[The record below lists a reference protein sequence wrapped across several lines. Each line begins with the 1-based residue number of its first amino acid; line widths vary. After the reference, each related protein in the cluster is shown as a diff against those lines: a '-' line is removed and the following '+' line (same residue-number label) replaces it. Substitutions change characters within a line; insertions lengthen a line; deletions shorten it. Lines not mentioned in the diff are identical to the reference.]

1 MRIVE
6 ALGVWSPYFRLR
18 RDAFSKVGLSPLQKC
33 TAAIRMLAYGSPADL
48 MDETFGVA
56 ESTTMECL
64 IHFVHGVRSLFGAQ
78 YLRKPTSEDIQR
90 LLQVADQRGFPGM
103 LGSLDCMHWEW
114 QNCPV
119 AWKGQFTRGDY
130 KVPTIMLEAVASY
143 DLWIWHAFFGA
154 SSSNNDIN
162 VLDQSPLFTEQLQG
176 KAPEVQYTV
185 NGSQYN
191 MGYYLADGIYPEWAT
206 FVKTINRPLSPK
218 HKLFA
223 SYQEGER
230 KAVERAFGVLQKRW
244 DIIRHPARLWE
255 REELAN
261 IMYACVILH
270 NMIIED
276 ERGIYDIP
284 DDNTYEQAQSSPNL
298 TRLAHGPIYG
308 FTGVLDKR
316 QGNSQSI
323 NSHSSQGRF
332 DRAHLAKIQY
342 TAA

>member
-1 MRIVE
+1 
-6 ALGVWSPYFRLR
+6 
-18 RDAFSKVGLSPLQKC
+18 
-33 TAAIRMLAYGSPADL
+33 
-48 MDETFGVA
+48 
-56 ESTTMECL
+56 
-64 IHFVHGVRSLFGAQ
+64 
-78 YLRKPTSEDIQR
+78 
-90 LLQVADQRGFPGM
+90 
-103 LGSLDCMHWEW
+103 
-114 QNCPV
+114 
-119 AWKGQFTRGDY
+119 
-130 KVPTIMLEAVASY
+130 MLEAVASY

-154 SSSNNDIN
+154 SGSNNDVN

-191 MGYYLADGIYPEWAT
+191 MCYYLVDDIYLEWAT

-244 DIIRHPARLWE
+244 AIIRHPARLWE

-298 TRLAHGPIYG
+298 TGLAHGPIYG
-308 FTGVLDKR
+308 FTDILDKDNEIR
-316 QGNSQSI
+316 NRST
-323 NSHSSQGRF
+323 HV
-332 DRAHLAKIQY
+332 HLKEDLIEHIWQKFS
-342 TAA
+342 TQQHEPGQE